1 MTILQTHDVCPPL
14 KTLINAVCAH
24 LLPKIRHKDEL
35 PRSCISLCCLAHRQS
50 ANTEVRYVMLYQ
62 FLTTHRDKLIERC
75 LAKSALR
82 SQTDLDAEA
91 EKTRFGVPLFLN
103 QLIKTLEIEQTSTP
117 GASLGV
123 SGAALGFSQQSEI
136 GQSATC
142 HGRELSQLGYT
153 VEQVVH
159 EYGDLCQAITDMAH
173 ELAEPISADEF
184 RTFNRCLDNGIADAV
199 TEFTRQRRLVN
210 DGRERQALNQRLGL
224 LAHELRD
231 HLNSVTHAVSA
242 IKSGQVG
249 FGGATGKVLDRSL
262 IGLRATLD
270 KSMAD
275 VRLTA
280 GADANQQVVLIADLV
295 AEIADSFQL
304 EAQVQKCQFSA
315 SVRGTGLAVMVDRHL
330 LLSALG
336 NLLQNAFKFTKPE
349 TKVTLTV
356 YADGDQIR
364 MDVQDQ
370 SGGLPDGKIE
380 DLFVPFTQKGENK
393 SGLGLG
399 LSICQRSVEAN
410 HGTLSARNLPGSG
423 SIFSISLP
431 NYNINE

>member
-1 MTILQTHDVCPPL
+1 
-14 KTLINAVCAH
+14 
-24 LLPKIRHKDEL
+24 
-35 PRSCISLCCLAHRQS
+35 
-50 ANTEVRYVMLYQ
+50 MLYQ
-62 FLTTHRDKLIERC
+62 FLTTHRDELIERC
-75 LAKSALR
+75 LAKASLR

-117 GASLGV
+117 EASLSV

-136 GQSATC
+136 GKSATC

-159 EYGDLCQAITDMAH
+159 DYGDLCQAITDMAH

-231 HLNSVTHAVSA
+231 HLNSVTHAVSV

-315 SVRGTGLAVMVDRHL
+315 SVRGTRLAVMVDRHL

-410 HGTLSARNLPGSG
+410 QGTLSARNLPGSG

-431 NYNINE
+431 KYNIDK

>member
-1 MTILQTHDVCPPL
+1 
-14 KTLINAVCAH
+14 
-24 LLPKIRHKDEL
+24 
-35 PRSCISLCCLAHRQS
+35 
-50 ANTEVRYVMLYQ
+50 MLYQ
-62 FLTTHRDKLIERC
+62 FLTTHREELIERC
-75 LAKSALR
+75 LSKAALR
-82 SQTDLDAEA
+82 SQADPDADT

-103 QLIKTLEIEQTSTP
+103 QLIKTLEIEQTAMP
-117 GASLGV
+117 QASLSV
-123 SGAALGFSQQSEI
+123 SGSPIGSSQQSEI
-136 GQSATC
+136 GKSATC
-142 HGRELSQLGYT
+142 HGRELSELGYT

-159 EYGDLCQAITDMAH
+159 DYGDLCQAITDMAH

-275 VRLTA
+275 VRLVA
-280 GADANQQVVLIADLV
+280 GLDANRQVVLMADLV
-295 AEIADSFQL
+295 SEIVDSFQL
-304 EAQVQKCQFSA
+304 EAQLQKCQFSA
-315 SVRGTGLAVMVDRHL
+315 SVRGKKLAVMADRHL

-336 NLLQNAFKFTKPE
+336 NLLQNAFKFTKPQ

-364 MDVQDQ
+364 MDIQDQ

-380 DLFVPFTQKGENK
+380 DLFVPFIQKGDNK

-410 HGTLSARNLPGSG
+410 YGTLSARNLPGSG
-423 SIFSISLP
+423 SIFSIGLP
-431 NYNINE
+431 KYSPSE

>member
-1 MTILQTHDVCPPL
+1 
-14 KTLINAVCAH
+14 
-24 LLPKIRHKDEL
+24 
-35 PRSCISLCCLAHRQS
+35 
-50 ANTEVRYVMLYQ
+50 MLYQ

-82 SQTDLDAEA
+82 SQTDLDAET

-117 GASLGV
+117 GASLSV

-380 DLFVPFTQKGENK
+380 DLFMPFTQKGENK